1 MGHAKVIAGEFSDR
15 ISELSYYETFIP
27 GVITWIVVE
36 AYIVA

>member
-15 ISELSYYETFIP
+15 ILELSYYETFIP

-36 AYIVA
+36 AYFVA